1 MIHPSKLASCLAKAL
16 FLQKE
21 KEKGYWEAMVLTTKI
36 AIIDDHQLFRE
47 GVKRILEFERTFEV
61 VAEGDDGSEA
71 LAIVEKYKPDVVI
84 MDINMPHMNGVEATR
99 TLVEKYPQTKVIILS
114 IHDDENYVMH
124 ALQTGARGYLLKE
137 MDADALIEAVRVV
150 ADGGSYLHPKV
161 THSLVREY
169 RRLVETEEKENAGS
183 GGTTYLHM
191 IEVRRP
197 LHLLTR
203 RECEVLQMLA
213 DGKSNRGIG
222 EGLFISEKTVKNHVS
237 NILQKMNV
245 NDRTQAVVVAIK
257 NGWVEV
263 K

>member
-1 MIHPSKLASCLAKAL
+1 MK
-16 FLQKE
+16 
-21 KEKGYWEAMVLTTKI
+21 TKI

-47 GVKRILEFERTFEV
+47 GVKRILDFEPSFEV
-61 VAEGDDGSEA
+61 VAEGDDGEEA
-71 LAIVEKYKPDVVI
+71 LAIVEAHKPDVVI
-84 MDINMPHMNGVEATR
+84 MDINMPKVNGVEATKQ
-99 TLVEKYPQTKVIILS
+99 LVEANEDTKIIILS
-114 IHDDENYVMH
+114 IHDDENYVTH
-124 ALQTGARGYLLKE
+124 ALKTGARGYLLKE
-137 MDADALIEAVRVV
+137 MDADTLIEAVKVV

-161 THSLVREY
+161 THNLVNEF
-169 RRLVETEEKENAGS
+169 RRLATSNGQANLQPMQPE
-183 GGTTYLHM
+183 
-191 IEVRRP
+191 IRRP
-197 LHLLTR
+197 LHILTR

-222 EGLFISEKTVKNHVS
+222 EALFISEKTVKNHVS